1 MRCAIR
7 AGLTQQNP
15 NGGKAG
21 LAMATLHCVWLFGAC
36 SLVRRCNE
44 HRVRRSRPEIR
55 RPTLVPDV

>member
-21 LAMATLHCVWLFGAC
+21 WLWLHYIAFGFLARALWCAGATSTEFDA
-36 SLVRRCNE
+36 RDR
-44 HRVRRSRPEIR
+44 
-55 RPTLVPDV
+55 